1 MIDYLTGKWKKVH
14 LPIAATIIN
23 FSEAISTVLVV
34 FVSIVT
40 HLADSYIGRYQMIV
54 ISALSYVMVSL
65 CILVQIL
72 SANDTLYSFC
82 DSYISSI

>member
-34 FVSIVT
+34 FVT

-54 ISALSYVMVSL
+54 ISALSYGMVSL